1 MHPNNEEIADIK
13 ADMRVVK
20 DSMNKMSEAQTLNT
34 EAQTEV
40 ARQISG
46 LLIEMKERDVRN
58 EYLTIEV
65 KTIGTRQ
72 VAFEEFSRPILTKAK
87 ARQDFKQKIIDS
99 MGTST
104 GKLIYVV
111 LITGG
116 LLLLGVDPSN
126 WKVG

>member
-1 MHPNNEEIADIK
+1 MSPSHEEIADIK

-20 DSMNKMSEAQTLNT
+20 DSMVAVSAAQTANT
-34 EAQTEV
+34 KAQTEV
-40 ARQISG
+40 AKQISG

-65 KTIGTRQ
+65 KAIGARQ
-72 VAFEEFSRPILTKAK
+72 LAFEEFSRPILLKAK
-87 ARQDFKQKIIDS
+87 SRQDFKQKVVDS

-111 LITGG
+111 LITGA

-126 WKVG
+126 WKA

>member
-1 MHPNNEEIADIK
+1 MPPSNEEIADIK

-40 ARQISG
+40 AKQISG

-72 VAFEEFSRPILTKAK
+72 IAFEEFSRPILTKAK
-87 ARQDFKQKIIDS
+87 AKQDFKQKIIDS

-104 GKLIYVV
+104 GKLIYIV
-111 LITGG
+111 LITGA
-116 LLLLGVDPSN
+116 LLLLGVDPNN

>member
-1 MHPNNEEIADIK
+1 MSQNNEEIADIK

-20 DSMNKMSEAQTLNT
+20 DSINT
-34 EAQTEV
+34 VLESQAANTKAQTEV
-40 ARQISG
+40 AKQISG
-46 LLIEMKERDVRN
+46 LLVEFKERDVRN

-65 KTIGTRQ
+65 KTINGRQ
-72 VAFEEFSRPILTKAK
+72 LAFEEFSRPILLKAK

-104 GKLIYVV
+104 GKLIYIV
-111 LITGG
+111 LITGI